1 MKVSTLSNLRSVYC
15 INRQRLESQL
25 LNDTSW
31 IQHSQLYI
39 MYLIA
44 SFLSRSQLIIQHPTQ
59 KMDYG
64 GLNRLL
70 GREVD
75 QEFWGTRTQHILGVA
90 GCLALTDHASQ
101 AAFQS
106 MYKKELCFAKSPA
119 AFVAHTFL
127 FIFTGVT
134 LYCAGDA
141 ALNPNHKDE
150 DRLAT
155 FKGETYNSYVGS
167 NTAWVSTYILTN
179 IYMLFYM
186 SDMLIFFPTP

>member
-1 MKVSTLSNLRSVYC
+1 
-15 INRQRLESQL
+15 
-25 LNDTSW
+25 
-31 IQHSQLYI
+31 
-39 MYLIA
+39 
-44 SFLSRSQLIIQHPTQ
+44 
-59 KMDYG
+59 MDYG

-75 QEFWGTRTQHILGVA
+75 QEFWGTRIQHILGVA

-101 AAFQS
+101 AAFQRT
-106 MYKKELCFAKSPA
+106 YKKELCFAKSPA

-167 NTAWVSTYILTN
+167 NTAWVSTHVPRFCCPVWVCTISFVSVCFSSSFQLLMYANSFIRSLSPM
-179 IYMLFYM
+179 YPWRSLSLPAPLLEVHGSARPSY
-186 SDMLIFFPTP
+186 LLLLPTPPWRE

>member
-1 MKVSTLSNLRSVYC
+1 
-15 INRQRLESQL
+15 
-25 LNDTSW
+25 
-31 IQHSQLYI
+31 
-39 MYLIA
+39 
-44 SFLSRSQLIIQHPTQ
+44 
-59 KMDYG
+59 MDYG

-75 QEFWGTRTQHILGVA
+75 QEFWGTRIQHILGVA

-101 AAFQS
+101 AG
-106 MYKKELCFAKSPA
+106 FAKSPA

-167 NTAWVSTYILTN
+167 NTAWVSTHVPR
-179 IYMLFYM
+179 FCC
-186 SDMLIFFPTP
+186 PV

>member
-1 MKVSTLSNLRSVYC
+1 MIPMIYIGNIHY
-15 INRQRLESQL
+15 
-25 LNDTSW
+25 TS
-31 IQHSQLYI
+31 HR
-39 MYLIA
+39 IA
-44 SFLSRSQLIIQHPTQ
+44 SLLSQLIIQHPTQ

-75 QEFWGTRTQHILGVA
+75 QEFWGTRTQHIVGVA

-167 NTAWVSTYILTN
+167 NTAWVSTHKSLLSCMRLYQFVCSSSFQLLMYAN
-179 IYMLFYM
+179 SFH
-186 SDMLIFFPTP
+186 S